1 MAMDV
6 LNRIIGRQK
15 EMAILRE
22 VYDSS
27 KAEFVAVYGRRRIGK
42 TFLVDKTFEGK
53 FDFYMT
59 GIYEGSRSQQLT
71 YFAQQM
77 MLSTGTAMKTPNNWQ
92 EALFALY
99 QYLVSLKDKERIVV
113 FIDELPWLDTP
124 RSGFLKA
131 FEVFWNSW
139 ASKLD
144 NMKLIVC
151 GSATTWM
158 TNKLL
163 GNKGGLHNRV
173 TKSIYLRPFN
183 LGETEAFLRDRGFVL
198 QRRQVVEAYMA
209 FGGTPYYLDMMR
221 KSLSV
226 AQNIDSLFFAEN
238 APLRYEYEFLFK
250 SLFKES
256 SSYRRVV
263 EALAKKMKGMTRKE
277 LLAETKLEDSG
288 FFSDVLTDLCNCD
301 FIRKYSAFGKTERD
315 VMYQLTDLYSLFY
328 LRFVKNYHGGDVQ
341 YWSHRQKDISQW
353 EGYAFEQVCLHHI
366 PQIKSKLG
374 INGVQTDVCSWS
386 CQSFTDSSG
395 KEWRGAQI
403 DLVIDRADRTINL
416 CEMKFSDYPYT
427 ITTEYAERLLERRE
441 TFRIATSTRKTIH
454 LTMVTSFGVERNEGW
469 QNIQSEVVMDDLFRQ
484 E

>member
-6 LNRIIGRQK
+6 VNRIIGRQK